1 MSEPTVE
8 SKRSLSLRADAETR
22 LREGCAPP
30 SGGVPSS
37 VGALNL
43 LHRLASSPA
52 SADDALKL
60 LHELQVHQVE
70 LDLQNEQLVTTRRE
84 LAEDLL
90 RYRGLYQFAPTG
102 YFDVGGDGEV
112 FEGNLA
118 GADLFGVRQDEL
130 VGRRIDSFLAPG
142 SRPVL
147 LELLRQ
153 VRESGSRAVCEVTS
167 GGDATVARQLWIV
180 AGIAPG
186 GGSLLMIVVDLG
198 PSQAA

>member
-8 SKRSLSLRADAETR
+8 SKRSLSLRLDAEAR
-22 LREGCAPP
+22 LSEGRAPP
-30 SGGVPSS
+30 SGGARSS
-37 VGALNL
+37 AGALNL
-43 LHRLASSPA
+43 LHRLASTPA

-70 LDLQNEQLVTTRRE
+70 LDLQHEQLETIRRE

-90 RYRGLYQFAPTG
+90 RYRGLYRFAPTG
-102 YFDVGGDGEV
+102 YFDVGSDGDI

-147 LELLRQ
+147 LDLLRQ
-153 VRESGSRAVCEVTS
+153 VCESGSRTACEVAS
-167 GGDATVARQLWIV
+167 GGDATVARQLWVV
-180 AGIAPG
+180 AGLAPG
-186 GGSLLMIVVDLG
+186 AGSLLLIVVDLG